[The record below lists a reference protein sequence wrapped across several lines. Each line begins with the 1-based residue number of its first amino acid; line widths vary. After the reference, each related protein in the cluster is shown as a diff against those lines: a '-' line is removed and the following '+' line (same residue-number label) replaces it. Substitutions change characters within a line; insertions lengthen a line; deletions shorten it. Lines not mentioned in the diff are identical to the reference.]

1 LLPNAFPKE
10 KIIETSS
17 TSLTPGKNLSF

>member
-17 TSLTPGKNLSF
+17 TSSTPGKNLSF